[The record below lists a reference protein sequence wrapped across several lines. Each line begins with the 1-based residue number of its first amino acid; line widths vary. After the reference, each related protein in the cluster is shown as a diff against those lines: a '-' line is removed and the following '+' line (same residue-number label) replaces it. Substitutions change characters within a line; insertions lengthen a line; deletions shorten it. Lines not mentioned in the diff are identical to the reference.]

1 MLYPLVVHR
10 PAIVVA
16 AVALFAA
23 LAPAAFGGGVYAEVV
38 SPTGKVLAVA
48 DGPSFD
54 FPADGS
60 LVHVGSAEGSST
72 GVMLADVALFGSVV
86 QATQLYLPSG
96 RGDAISG
103 TIAAAGQLFEPAPN
117 LLVPLGGGGYAI
129 VDQRAKSRGRIGRIG
144 LRLVVGRA
152 AFGVPA
158 GTQVLLGVPAAAHAS
173 RSHAV
178 RSVTQIEPLA
188 ALGFSSDDAS
198 FLGFTPAPSATS
210 GSIGG
215 RAVAIA
221 QRFLGV
227 PYVWGG
233 ASPLTGF
240 DCSGLTMYV
249 YAQLGISLTHYTGAQ
264 FTQGLRLSREE
275 LEPGDL
281 VFFDGAADPQHEG
294 IYIGGGRFIHAPHTG
309 DVVKISSL
317 DDAGYGF
324 GFVGAVRPYGAQ

>member
-10 PAIVVA
+10 AAMAVA

-23 LAPAAFGGGVYAEVV
+23 LVPAARGGGVYAEVV

-48 DGPSFD
+48 DGSSFD

-60 LVHVGSAEGSST
+60 LVHVGSAEDSSS
-72 GVMLADVALFGSVV
+72 GVMLADVALFGGVV

-96 RGDAISG
+96 RREPISG

-117 LLVPLGGGGYAI
+117 LLVPLGNGGYAI

-158 GTQVLLGVPAAAHAS
+158 GTQVLLGVPAAVHAARS
-173 RSHAV
+173 RAASSIARV
-178 RSVTQIEPLA
+178 EPLA
-188 ALGFSSDDAS
+188 TLGFSSADAS
-198 FLGFTPAPSATS
+198 YLGFTPAPSATS

-215 RAVAIA
+215 RAVAVA
-221 QRFLGV
+221 ERFLGV

-240 DCSGLTMYV
+240 DCSGLAMYV

-264 FTQGLRLSREE
+264 FTQGLRVSREE

-281 VFFDGAADPQHEG
+281 VFFDGGADPQHEG

-324 GFVGAVRPYGAQ
+324 GFVGGVRPYGAR

>member
-1 MLYPLVVHR
+1 
-10 PAIVVA
+10 
-16 AVALFAA
+16 
-23 LAPAAFGGGVYAEVV
+23 
-38 SPTGKVLAVA
+38 
-48 DGPSFD
+48 
-54 FPADGS
+54 
-60 LVHVGSAEGSST
+60 
-72 GVMLADVALFGSVV
+72 MLADVALFGSVV

-117 LLVPLGGGGYAI
+117 LLVPLGNGGYAI

-158 GTQVLLGVPAAAHAS
+158 GTQVLLGVPAAVHAARS
-173 RSHAV
+173 RAV
-178 RSVTQIEPLA
+178 SSVARVEPLA
-188 ALGFSSDDAS
+188 TLGFSSADAS

-215 RAVAIA
+215 RAVAVA
-221 QRFLGV
+221 ERFLGV
-227 PYVWGG
+227 AYVWGG

-240 DCSGLTMYV
+240 DCSGLAMYV

-264 FTQGLRLSREE
+264 FTQGLRVSREE

-294 IYIGGGRFIHAPHTG
+294 IYIGGGRFIHAPHAG
-309 DVVKISSL
+309 DIVKISSL

-324 GFVGAVRPYGAQ
+324 GFVGGVRPYGAR

>member
-1 MLYPLVVHR
+1 MHYPLVVHR

-16 AVALFAA
+16 ALALFAA
-23 LAPAAFGGGVYAEVV
+23 LAPAAFGGGVYAQVV

-86 QATQLYLPSG
+86 LATQLYLPSG
-96 RGDAISG
+96 RGEAISG

-215 RAVAIA
+215 RAV
-221 QRFLGV
+221 RVGRRE
-227 PYVWGG
+227 P
-233 ASPLTGF
+233 
-240 DCSGLTMYV
+240 
-249 YAQLGISLTHYTGAQ
+249 THR
-264 FTQGLRLSREE
+264 LRLLRSHDVRLRAARDLAHALHRRPVHAGATALARGARARRSR
-275 LEPGDL
+275 LL
-281 VFFDGAADPQHEG
+281 
-294 IYIGGGRFIHAPHTG
+294 
-309 DVVKISSL
+309 
-317 DDAGYGF
+317 
-324 GFVGAVRPYGAQ
+324 

>member
-1 MLYPLVVHR
+1 VHR
-10 PAIVVA
+10 AAIVIA

-23 LAPAAFGGGVYAEVV
+23 LAPAALGGGVYGEVV

-60 LVHVGSAEGSST
+60 LVHIGSAEASPG
-72 GVMLADVALFGSVV
+72 GVMLADVALFRSVV

-96 RGDAISG
+96 RREPISG

-117 LLVPLGGGGYAI
+117 LLVPLGAGGYAV
-129 VDQRAKSRGRIGRIG
+129 VDQRAKSRGRIGRVG

-158 GTQVLLGVPAAAHAS
+158 GTQVLLGVPAAAGAS
-173 RSHAV
+173 RSGAV
-178 RSVTQIEPLA
+178 RSLTRVEPLA
-188 ALGFSSDDAS
+188 ALGFSSADAS
-198 FLGFTPAPSATS
+198 FLGFTAARSATS
-210 GSIGG
+210 GSIGS
-215 RAVAIA
+215 RAAAIA
-221 QRFLGV
+221 ERYLGV

-233 ASPLTGF
+233 ASPLAGF
-240 DCSGLTMYV
+240 DCSGLTMYI
-249 YAQLGISLTHYTGAQ
+249 YARLGISLTHYTGAQ
-264 FTQGLRLSREE
+264 FTQGLRLSREQ

-294 IYIGGGRFIHAPHTG
+294 IYIGGGRFVHAPHTG

-317 DDAGYGF
+317 DEAGYGF
-324 GFVGAVRPYGAQ
+324 GFVGAVRPYGAG

>member
-1 MLYPLVVHR
+1 VHR
-10 PAIVVA
+10 AAIVVA

-23 LAPAAFGGGVYAEVV
+23 LVPAALGGGVYAEVV

-60 LVHVGSAEGSST
+60 LVHVGSAEASSD
-72 GVMLADVALFGSVV
+72 GVMLADLALFGGVV

-96 RGDAISG
+96 RSERISG

-129 VDQRAKSRGRIGRIG
+129 VDQRAKSRGRIGRVG

-158 GTQVLLGVPAAAHAS
+158 GTQVLLGVPATARAS
-173 RSHAV
+173 RSGAV
-178 RSVTQIEPLA
+178 RSLTQVAPLA
-188 ALGFSSDDAS
+188 ALGFSSADAS
-198 FLGFTPAPSATS
+198 FLGFTAAPSTTS
-210 GSIGG
+210 GSIGE

-221 QRFLGV
+221 ERYLDV

-264 FTQGLRLSREE
+264 FTQGLRLSREQ
-275 LEPGDL
+275 LAPGDL

-294 IYIGGGRFIHAPHTG
+294 IYIGDGRFIHAPHTG

-317 DDAGYGF
+317 DETGYGF
-324 GFVGAVRPYGAQ
+324 GFVGGVRPYGAG